1 MLEMK
6 PRTKVVAD
14 FQSARLSPADVICV
28 FAQDVASHN
37 RNFTHVWWNDY
48 DEKTK
53 RDVAKSLLTCM
64 ARGEVSL
71 YYPKGGAETQFDFGS
86 VSDDISWYEN
96 GRKTFRYRVTAK
108 VSAKDTTKIDVTLFS
123 WEGYDAVYK
132 KIAST
137 TLGFD
142 YFDDMGTLHYAGSD
156 DDWDKVE
163 D

>member
-1 MLEMK
+1 MLEMR

-14 FQSARLSPADVICV
+14 FQKALLSPADIICI

-37 RNFTHVWWNDY
+37 HNFTHVWWKDS
-48 DEKTK
+48 DENTK

-64 ARGEVSL
+64 VSGNVSL
-71 YYPKGGAETQFDFGS
+71 CYPHATSTQFDFGS
-86 VSDDISWYEN
+86 VSDGLAWYED
-96 GRKTFRYRVTAK
+96 GRKVLHYRAEAHVNE
-108 VSAKDTTKIDVTLFS
+108 KDSTKIDVILFS
-123 WEGYDAVYK
+123 LNGNDATYK

-137 TLGFD
+137 TLSFE
-142 YFDDMGTLHYAGSD
+142 YFDDMGTLRYAGSD